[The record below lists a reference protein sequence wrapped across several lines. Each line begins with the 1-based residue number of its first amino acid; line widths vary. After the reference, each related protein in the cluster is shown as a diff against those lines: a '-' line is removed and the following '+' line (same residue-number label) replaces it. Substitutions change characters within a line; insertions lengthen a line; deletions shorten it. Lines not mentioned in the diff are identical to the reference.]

1 MTNVRLDTWLWAA
14 RFFKSRG
21 RAKDAI
27 AGGKVHVNGA
37 RSKPSKHLAIGDEL
51 ILRHGWDEKTVV
63 VKRLSDKRSGAPIA
77 QQLYK
82 ETEESIEKREVAG
95 LQRKAAGSM
104 ITQSRP
110 NKRDRRL
117 IHKFRERNLR

>member
-1 MTNVRLDTWLWAA
+1 MSNVRLDTWLWAA

-37 RSKPSKHLAIGDEL
+37 RSKPSKNLTIGDEL
-51 ILRHGWDEKTVV
+51 ILRRGWDERTVV
-63 VKRLSDKRSGAPIA
+63 VKGLSDNRSGAPIA

>member
-1 MTNVRLDTWLWAA
+1 MSSVRLDTWLWAA
-14 RFFKSRG
+14 RFFKSRA

-27 AGGKVHVNGA
+27 AGGKVHLNGA
-37 RSKPSKHLAIGDEL
+37 RSKPSKNLAIDDEL
-51 ILRHGWDEKTVV
+51 VIRQGWDEKTVI
-63 VKRLSDKRSGAPIA
+63 VKGLSDKRSGAPIA
-77 QQLYK
+77 QHLYE
-82 ETEESIEKREVAG
+82 ETPESLEKRELAG
-95 LQRKAAGSM
+95 LQRKATGSL